1 MLGIPALDVAIGLSF
16 VYLLLSLICTTLNE
30 MLAGTRKTRAKFLDK
45 GIDRLLG
52 GDSELKRKF
61 YRNAAIKTLAPSD
74 AEICPSYIPAP
85 RFATGLMDV
94 LSGSGRPLTDL
105 AAIRAAIPSV
115 SPALGEQLTILL
127 DKSGDVPDAFHKA
140 LEDWFSDTMDRVSGW
155 YKVHSQ
161 RNATILAV
169 AITLCVNADTV
180 HIVQT
185 LWTNPTLR
193 QAVVEEARAR
203 AQKERPEDLLP
214 VAEYSN
220 PNDPTESTAVHV
232 SESQTLSANE
242 QNLLGQLT
250 GWGPDWARWSAQD
263 GQRNGLQRTASW
275 TGTLLW
281 IHLLGWILTAVA
293 VSQGA
298 PFWFDTLN
306 RFMNIRNAGR
316 PPDEP
321 RGKTSPAPNP
331 APGGAR

>member
-16 VYLLLSLICTTLNE
+16 VYLLLGLICTTINE
-30 MLAGTRKTRAKFLDK
+30 MIAGTRKTRARFLDK

-52 GDSELKRKF
+52 GDHELKRRF
-61 YRNAAIKTLAPSD
+61 YRNAAIKTLASTD
-74 AEICPSYIPAP
+74 TEICPAYIPAH
-85 RFATGLMDV
+85 RFATAVMDI
-94 LSGSGRPLTDL
+94 LSGTGKPLTDV

-115 SPALGEQLTILL
+115 PPALGEQLTILL
-127 DKSGDVPDAFHKA
+127 DKSGDVADAFHKS
-140 LEDWFSDTMDRVSGW
+140 LEGWFNDTMDRVSGW

-169 AITLCVNADTV
+169 AITLFLNADTV

-185 LWTNPTLR
+185 LWANPTLR

-203 AQKERPEDLLP
+203 AQKERPEELLP
-214 VAEYSN
+214 VAEYSD
-220 PNDPTESTAVHV
+220 PNDPTASTAVKV
-232 SESQTLSANE
+232 SESQTLTGNE

-250 GWGPDWARWSAQD
+250 GWGPDWARWGSLDAQSSVA
-263 GQRNGLQRTASW
+263 GRAASW

-281 IHLLGWILTAVA
+281 THLLGWILTAVA

-306 RFMNIRNAGR
+306 RFMNVRNAGR

-321 RGKTSPAPNP
+321 RSKSTAGETAPQ
-331 APGGAR
+331 GAGR